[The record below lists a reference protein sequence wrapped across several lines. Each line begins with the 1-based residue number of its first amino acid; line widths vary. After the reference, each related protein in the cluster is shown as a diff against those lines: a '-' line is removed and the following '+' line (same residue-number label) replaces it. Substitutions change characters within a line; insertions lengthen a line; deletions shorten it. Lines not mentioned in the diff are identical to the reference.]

1 MFFYKNNFCHH
12 MTRPRPRMQ
21 AIEPTSLPSSTR
33 ALNDGRSDTPTT
45 RVTRSTS
52 AGDNTAMSDNISR
65 VVIADDEPLARE
77 ILRMRLGR
85 EPDFQIVGEAR
96 DGDEAIAMIIEQFPD
111 IVFLDVH
118 MPGPSGFEVLQSLPR
133 ELMPLVVFVTAYD
146 EYALRAF
153 DVHAVDY
160 LLKPFDEERFQR
172 MLSRVRAHASRDEAR
187 QRIASLLDERSAPT
201 APAPARA
208 NGGNGAHT
216 SNGGTATQTYL
227 QRFVVK
233 DASGYRLLRTADI
246 DWIESAGNYVRIHSS
261 SGAAFIVRIT
271 MVELERSLDP
281 EQFARIHR
289 SSIVNLDR
297 ITELR
302 PATSGDFHV
311 LLSSGTS
318 VRMSRHYRDRLLP

>member
-1 MFFYKNNFCHH
+1 
-12 MTRPRPRMQ
+12 
-21 AIEPTSLPSSTR
+21 
-33 ALNDGRSDTPTT
+33 
-45 RVTRSTS
+45 
-52 AGDNTAMSDNISR
+52 MSDNISR

-85 EPDFQIVGEAR
+85 EPDFQIVGEAK

-172 MLSRVRAHASRDEAR
+172 MLSRVRTHASRDEAR

-201 APAPARA
+201 APTR
-208 NGGNGAHT
+208 GNGST
-216 SNGGTATQTYL
+216 GSNGSQGSNGGTATQAYL

-246 DWIESAGNYVRIHSS
+246 DWIESAGNYVRIHSA

>member
-1 MFFYKNNFCHH
+1 
-12 MTRPRPRMQ
+12 
-21 AIEPTSLPSSTR
+21 
-33 ALNDGRSDTPTT
+33 
-45 RVTRSTS
+45 
-52 AGDNTAMSDNISR
+52 MSDNISR

-172 MLSRVRAHASRDEAR
+172 MLSRVRTHASRDEAR

-201 APAPARA
+201 APTRGNTPVAS
-208 NGGNGAHT
+208 NGAHT
-216 SNGGTATQTYL
+216 SNGGSGGTATQSYL

-233 DASGYRLLRTADI
+233 DASGYRLLRTTDI

>member
-1 MFFYKNNFCHH
+1 
-12 MTRPRPRMQ
+12 
-21 AIEPTSLPSSTR
+21 
-33 ALNDGRSDTPTT
+33 
-45 RVTRSTS
+45 
-52 AGDNTAMSDNISR
+52 MSDNISR

-85 EPDFQIVGEAR
+85 EPDFQIVGEAK

-172 MLSRVRAHASRDEAR
+172 MLARVRAHASRDEAR
-187 QRIASLLDERSAPT
+187 QRIASLLDERSAPS
-201 APAPARA
+201 APSPSGR
-208 NGGNGAHT
+208 GNGANG
-216 SNGGTATQTYL
+216 SNGGTGAATANQTWL

-233 DASGYRLLRTADI
+233 DSTGYRLLRTADI

-261 SGAAFIVRIT
+261 SGAAYIVRIT

>member
-1 MFFYKNNFCHH
+1 M
-12 MTRPRPRMQ
+12 R
-21 AIEPTSLPSSTR
+21 
-33 ALNDGRSDTPTT
+33 
-45 RVTRSTS
+45 
-52 AGDNTAMSDNISR
+52 DNISR

-85 EPDFQIVGEAR
+85 ESDFQIVGEAK

-118 MPGPSGFEVLQSLPR
+118 MPGPSGFEVLQSLPL

-172 MLSRVRAHASRDEAR
+172 MLQRVRSHVSRDEAR
-187 QRIASLLDERSAPT
+187 QRIASLLDERA
-201 APAPARA
+201 APAAPPRPGSA
-208 NGGNGAHT
+208 NGAMGTNGAHG
-216 SNGGTATQTYL
+216 NGGTATQSYL

-233 DASGYRLLRTADI
+233 DATGYKLLRTADI
-246 DWIESAGNYVRIHSS
+246 DWIESAGNYVRIHSA

-311 LLSSGTS
+311 LLASGTS